1 MAPPLP
7 VALDPRASRPLA
19 GATVRRG
26 ELAAALRSPAQVL
39 HWLTFASQMLH
50 ETFAPRFPH
59 QNRPN
64 SPRRRAPP
72 CRPATALAHVAL
84 SLPAPR
90 TRPRWITHATYS
102 ILGQSPL
109 DSTPRQTNLAS
120 PVSHRR
126 GSFCSGEQRRLPR
139 APSTSG
145 VGSRSDG
152 AHHPVPRSTR
162 PDTGQYR
169 HFF

>member
-1 MAPPLP
+1 MTAE
-7 VALDPRASRPLA
+7 AGTAHAAA
-19 GATVRRG
+19 GAAVRRG
-26 ELAAALRSPAQVL
+26 KLAAVLRSPTQVPY
-39 HWLTFASQMLH
+39 WLAFASQMLH

-72 CRPATALAHVAL
+72 CRPATALANVAP
-84 SLPAPR
+84 SLPNPR
-90 TRPRWITHATYS
+90 TRPRWITHAAYS
-102 ILGQSPL
+102 IPGQSPL
-109 DSTPRQTNLAS
+109 DSTPGRPNLAS
-120 PVSHRR
+120 TVSHRR

-152 AHHPVPRSTR
+152 TQQPAPRSTR
-162 PDTGQYR
+162 PDTGQCR